1 MPPTTRRTPT
11 TSSDSP
17 SSSSPSPA
25 SSRRTANR
33 AKELWISYFQDAL
46 GALLAS
52 DDDRVKAITEGE
64 ALEIALS
71 ARNIA
76 DAALDQTEQRF
87 PGL

>member
-1 MPPTTRRTPT
+1 MPPATRRTPT

-17 SSSSPSPA
+17 SSSPSPA